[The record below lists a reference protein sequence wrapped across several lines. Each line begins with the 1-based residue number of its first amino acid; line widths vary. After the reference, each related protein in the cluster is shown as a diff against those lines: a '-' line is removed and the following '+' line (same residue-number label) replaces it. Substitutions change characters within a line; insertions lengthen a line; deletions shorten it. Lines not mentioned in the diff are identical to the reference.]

1 MPHIEKSPWVCV
13 GIKRVS
19 ITRGEFE
26 SSTCDG
32 MVTIYTIRS
41 TSEVGVD
48 AMKRYPMGN
57 MSASDNGDGGLHVMI
72 ADGVNTYYKW

>member
-1 MPHIEKSPWVCV
+1 
-13 GIKRVS
+13 
-19 ITRGEFE
+19 
-26 SSTCDG
+26 

-72 ADGVNTYYKW
+72 ADGVHTYYKW